1 MAARTA
7 FRPFILSV
15 TTRASLLALASS
27 LPLAALAQD
36 TAPTQR
42 VEVTGSA
49 IKRIDGES
57 ALPVQV
63 ITREEINKAGLT
75 TASEILSRI
84 SASANNLTDGV
95 SIGTGGFRD
104 QMGFNGANLRG
115 CECHDLLCSK
125 LLNLR
130 CRDALHLTRQHRSNL
145 RC

>member
-1 MAARTA
+1 MALRISSRPLRLSTTARAT
-7 FRPFILSV
+7 
-15 TTRASLLALASS
+15 LLAMASS

-63 ITREEINKAGLT
+63 ISRDEINKAGLT

-115 CECHDLLCSK
+115 LG
-125 LLNLR
+125 
-130 CRDALHLTRQHRSNL
+130 
-145 RC
+145 